1 MTTLVHMTVPAANYL
16 SLLSLLLL
24 LLLLLPTTYI
34 QLQTAVGAN
43 LTKTSLVHAFAS
55 LLKDPEAEVRA
66 SACNRLKG
74 TSQVVYN
81 ALCHT
86 FQGVSHTYDLKELST
101 E

>member
-1 MTTLVHMTVPAANYL
+1 MVVPAANYL
-16 SLLSLLLL
+16 SLLPP

-74 TSQVVYN
+74 TSQAVYILHS
-81 ALCHT
+81 AIRFKGSPIHKL
-86 FQGVSHTYDLKELST
+86 
-101 E
+101 